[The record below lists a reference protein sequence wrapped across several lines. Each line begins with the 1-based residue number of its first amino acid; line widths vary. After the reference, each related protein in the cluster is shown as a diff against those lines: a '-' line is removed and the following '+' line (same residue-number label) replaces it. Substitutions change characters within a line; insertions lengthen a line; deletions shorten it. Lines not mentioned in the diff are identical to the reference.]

1 MALRRLTNA
10 VKPAYVKF
18 QHPITKATVYFNT
31 SSFSFCFSSTS
42 WEMRSPCRKLRIRK
56 DSNGI
61 RITVEDPDKRE
72 NNSLTCISIRTA
84 RERNHYSR
92 IISKY
97 LL

>member
-31 SSFSFCFSSTS
+31 GSFRFFNSSVS
-42 WEMRSPCRKLRIRK
+42 WELRSPCGKIHIRK
-56 DSNGI
+56 VEEGIKITIIDREKRNSNLI
-61 RITVEDPDKRE
+61 HMVPTRNVKD
-72 NNSLTCISIRTA
+72 RTYYN
-84 RERNHYSR
+84 RVIE
-92 IISKY
+92 KY